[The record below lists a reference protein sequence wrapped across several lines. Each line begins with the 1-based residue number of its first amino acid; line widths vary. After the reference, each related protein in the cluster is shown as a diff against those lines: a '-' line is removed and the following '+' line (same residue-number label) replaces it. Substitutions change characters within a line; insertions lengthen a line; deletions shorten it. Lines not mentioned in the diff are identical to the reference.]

1 MIALA
6 GILILA
12 GCGKV
17 GERPIEEAAAASAY
31 VSPENLAVAPDGRMV
46 YAACAT
52 AQRIMAVSPDG
63 ATSRVWSVATTQTA
77 KPVPVNPT
85 GIAVAPDGDIWVTC
99 GVQGGEL
106 QRHGADA
113 GIVQHDIIVF
123 VRFLRAHARRHRDQ

>member
-1 MIALA
+1 MITLA

-52 AQRIMAVSPDG
+52 AQRVMAVSLEG
-63 ATSRVWSVATTQTA
+63 ATSR
-77 KPVPVNPT
+77 
-85 GIAVAPDGDIWVTC
+85 I
-99 GVQGGEL
+99 
-106 QRHGADA
+106 
-113 GIVQHDIIVF
+113 
-123 VRFLRAHARRHRDQ
+123 